1 MQITLNG
8 EPRSMP
14 VKATVAGLIH
24 ELGIDPVRVAIERN
38 LTIVPRSRYGEE
50 ALAEGDAIEIV
61 EFIGGG

>member
-14 VKATVAGLIH
+14 ADATVAGLIH
-24 ELGIDPVRVAIERN
+24 ELGIDPVHVAIERN